1 MGFFSKHQH
10 AYDTSRDS
18 FILTFQ
24 PELPEERVTA
34 FLRSIGTSLLPGS
47 HAFDGTP
54 TIVFEVVV
62 SPNGIQHIVRFPKGK
77 GQYLMK
83 MLRTS
88 VDGIGYQEYDDKTAY
103 KYDYGVSIKMH
114 NGARTLALA
123 SESDYSARLLGSM
136 QDAVED
142 GDELILQWV
151 IRHSNAKRIAHGAEN
166 VSSANTTIWQALMG
180 KTIASPE
187 EIGDRRA
194 KQSDQMFLAT
204 GRIAAKAA
212 NQQRAARLVND
223 VVTALT
229 SESGAAYFNTKP
241 VDPVKLSDQIEF
253 ARTPLIMT
261 AELSTKELSGVIAWP
276 MGSRVPDIPGLVRGT
291 TQHRPPTNGV
301 PRNGLVLGR
310 STMPGVERPIA
321 LDWEKAL
328 THLYIGGATEVG
340 KTTLAERLLRQ
351 TIDKGYGAFVF
362 EYEGNLLNKGLN
374 QVPAHRLDDV
384 IVIDFTRNQ
393 FPVGLNIIKLGSPSL
408 VAGQLTTLLEAIY
421 PDNKSVYTR
430 KLISHIIPALEVV
443 PNATLADVLV
453 MANPRNPVEL
463 AWARDVAGKQK
474 DRPIKQFLTDWLG
487 KSKETREKDSQALE
501 NRLWEILTPAESRY
515 LVTQETSSFD
525 PYDVINNN
533 RLLFVNFAG
542 VSEQVASL
550 IGSFIVSA
558 LWRAASAS
566 APEKPNLMFIDEF
579 QYFSRL
585 NSDFEDMLATA
596 RRKKLGLVLATQ
608 YVERLPTSTQDAIA
622 ANARSK
628 IIFQSS
634 PKSAQIHQRDFAD
647 RTITAEQIVNLKAFD
662 ALARINTKEGTSR
675 PFTMHTYPEAIGY
688 GHGQR
693 AFQISE
699 QKYGRNIESIDA
711 AEVQRRRPTTPTQQ
725 SHKPIGTSTY
735 DVPDDQNR
743 EIKDD
748 AAS

>member
-62 SPNGIQHIVRFPKGK
+62 SPNGIQHIIRFPKGK

-88 VDGIGYQEYDDKTAY
+88 VDGIGYQEYDDKVAY

-187 EIGDRRA
+187 EVSDRRT

-212 NQQRAARLVND
+212 NQKRAMRLVND

-229 SESGAAYFNTKP
+229 SESGAAYFKTKP

-276 MGSRVPDIPGLVRGT
+276 MGSRVPDIAGLTRGT
-291 TQHRPPTNGV
+291 TQHRPAMNDV
-301 PRNGLVLGR
+301 PREGLVLGR
-310 STMPGVERPIA
+310 STMPGPERRIA
-321 LDWEKAL
+321 MDWRQAL
-328 THLYIGGATEVG
+328 THTYLGGASGTG
-340 KTTLAERLLRQ
+340 KTTLAERILRQ
-351 TIDKGYGAFVF
+351 AIDKGLGAFVF

-374 QVPAHRLDDV
+374 QVPEHRLDDV
-384 IVIDFTRNQ
+384 IVIDFRRNK
-393 FPVGLNIIKLGSPSL
+393 FPIGLNIIKLGSPTL
-408 VAGQLTTLLEAIY
+408 VAGQLISLLEAIY
-421 PDNKSVYTR
+421 PDSKSVYTR
-430 KLISHIIPALEVV
+430 KLISHILPALDVL
-443 PNATLADVLV
+443 PNATLSDVLV
-453 MANPRNPVEL
+453 MANPRTPVEL
-463 AWARDVAGKQK
+463 AWARDVTSKQK
-474 DRPIKQFLTDWLG
+474 DQKIKQFLTDWLG
-487 KSKETREKDSQALE
+487 KTKEVRERDSQALE
-501 NRLWEILTPAESRY
+501 NRLWEILTPPESRY

-525 PYDVINNN
+525 PLDVIENN

-550 IGSFIVSA
+550 IGSFIVGA
-558 LWRAASAS
+558 LWRAANAVT
-566 APEKPNLMFIDEF
+566 PDKPNLMFIDEF

-608 YVERLPTSTQDAIA
+608 YIERLSSSTQDAIA

-634 PKSAQIHQRDFAD
+634 PKSARIHQNDFAD
-647 RTITAEQIVNLKAFD
+647 RSITAEQMVNLKAFD
-662 ALARINTKEGTSR
+662 TLARINTDAGMSR
-675 PFTMHTYPEAIGY
+675 PFTMHTYPEATNY

-699 QKYGRNIESIDA
+699 QKYGRTIESIDV
-711 AEVQRRRPTTPTQQ
+711 AEARRRRPAAPTKQP
-725 SHKPIGTSTY
+725 HKPIGISTY